1 MSVLMFLSATMA
13 IGQNVK
19 GQAAQPPW
27 LVQSRRLQQA
37 SANPTQDR
45 ARTALT
51 RYTVPPATTWPEI
64 MKISEQVTRN

>member
-37 SANPTQDR
+37 
-45 ARTALT
+45 
-51 RYTVPPATTWPEI
+51 
-64 MKISEQVTRN
+64 